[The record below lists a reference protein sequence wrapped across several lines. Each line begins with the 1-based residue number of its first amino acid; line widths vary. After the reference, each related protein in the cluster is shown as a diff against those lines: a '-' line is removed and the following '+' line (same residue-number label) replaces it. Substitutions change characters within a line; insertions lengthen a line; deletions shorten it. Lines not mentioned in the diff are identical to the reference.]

1 MKYKKILKKILLVL
15 LVLVAYASL
24 TFLLFYT
31 ENGKEGSNI
40 SSMGNAFWY
49 TIVTLTTVGYG
60 DYYPVSIAGRI
71 VSLVFI
77 LGSVG
82 LIGYFIGQIT
92 AQAASFLERRKLGY
106 MGTNF
111 ENHILIIGWDKFA
124 QQVANEVIHTGKQVG
139 IITNDKNTVDL
150 IHEAYSEKS
159 VYSLFTDYSNLEAF
173 EKANITKAASVFIN
187 FPNDTEI
194 LIYVLNLRERYPKLN
209 YVVSLNNP
217 SLRET
222 FASAGVRHVVS
233 KNEMASRL
241 VASYTFEP
249 DVAEMAESLMTTA
262 LEGKDYDMQ
271 EYYVKPENPFANK
284 DYLDAFVD
292 MKMKHDCV
300 LMGLSK
306 TNEGKR
312 QLLKNPGKGVTIEPG
327 DYLIIMCDG
336 LAKKKIEKLFKV
348 TEGRLVD

>member
-1 MKYKKILKKILLVL
+1 MRNKTLRNILYFFIGMLAYVSLAYLL
-15 LVLVAYASL
+15 Y
-24 TFLLFYT
+24 FI
-31 ENGKEGSNI
+31 EHDKEGSNI
-40 SSMGNAFWY
+40 NSIGDTFWF

-60 DYYPVSIAGRI
+60 DFYPVSWPGRFI
-71 VSLVFI
+71 GLAFI
-77 LGSVG
+77 LGSIGV
-82 LIGYFIGQIT
+82 IGYFISQIT
-92 AQAASFLERRKLGY
+92 AQISSYFERRKLGY

-124 QQVANEVIHTGKQVG
+124 QQVANEVINTGKQVG
-139 IITNDKNTVDL
+139 IITNDKNTIDL
-150 IHEAYSEKS
+150 IKEAYSDKN
-159 VYSLFTDYSNLEAF
+159 VYALFTDYSNLQAF
-173 EKANITKAASVFIN
+173 ENANITEAASIFIN
-187 FPNDTEI
+187 FPDDTQI
-194 LIYVLNLRERYPKLN
+194 LIYVLNLREKYPNLN

-222 FASAGVRHVVS
+222 FAAAGVRYVVS

-262 LEGKDYDMQ
+262 LEGKDYDML
-271 EYYVKPENPFANK
+271 EYFVTEENPFAGK

-300 LMGLSK
+300 LMGLNKK
-306 TNEGKR
+306 TDNGR
-312 QLLKNPGKGVTIEPG
+312 DLLKNPGKGVTIEKG

-336 LAKKKIEKLFKV
+336 ISKKKIEKLFKV
-348 TEGRLVD
+348 TEGRLLD

>member
-1 MKYKKILKKILLVL
+1 MRNKFLKNALLVL
-15 LVLVAYASL
+15 GVILVYAFF
-24 TFLLFYT
+24 TFLLFYA
-31 ENGKEGSNI
+31 EHGKEGSNI
-40 SSMGNAFWY
+40 SSLGDALWY
-49 TIVTLTTVGYG
+49 SIVTLTTVGYG
-60 DYYPVSIAGRI
+60 DFYPVSFTGRM
-71 VSLVFI
+71 VGLVFV

-82 LIGYFIGQIT
+82 VIGYFISQIT
-92 AQAASFLERRKLGY
+92 AQVTLFLERRKLGY

-124 QQVANEVIHTGKQVG
+124 QQVADEVIHTGKQVG
-139 IITNDKNTVDL
+139 IITNDKSTIDL

-159 VYSLFTDYSNLEAF
+159 VYALFTDYSNLEAF
-173 EKANITKAASVFIN
+173 EKANITQAASVFIN
-187 FPNDTEI
+187 FRDDTEI
-194 LIYVLNLRERYPKLN
+194 LIYVLNLRDKYPKLN

-222 FASAGVRHVVS
+222 FASAGVRYVVS

-271 EYYVKPENPFANK
+271 EYWVKPENPFAGK
-284 DYLDAFVD
+284 DYLEAFVD
-292 MKMKHDCV
+292 LKMKHDCV
-300 LMGLSK
+300 LLGISK
-306 TNEGKR
+306 TGQQGR
-312 QLLKNPGKGVTIEPG
+312 QLLKNPGTGVTIEEG
-327 DYLIIMCDG
+327 DYLIMMCDG